1 MMKNTVDKIAVWSL
15 FFDLQPHDLGKDLDF
30 YKLKTGN
37 IRLSKDTKKDSKPR
51 HWYYSNGNLF
61 YLNQPAFGL

>member
-51 HWYYSNGNLF
+51 H
-61 YLNQPAFGL
+61 